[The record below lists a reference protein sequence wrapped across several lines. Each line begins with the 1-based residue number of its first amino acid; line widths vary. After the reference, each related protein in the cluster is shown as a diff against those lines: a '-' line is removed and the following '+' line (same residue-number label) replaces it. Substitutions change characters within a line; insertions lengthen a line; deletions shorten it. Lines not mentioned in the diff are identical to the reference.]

1 MSIRSRGTG
10 LVRAHWRLVLFP
22 LGITSGTWG
31 NARWDYAT
39 VPDKAVSLV
48 CVFGGLVLAGRSA
61 RHWQAFTLPGLR
73 AEISERASARWQS
86 PEWVRR
92 RGDVQ
97 ILLWCAAVA
106 AIVLYGWRLFLNLD
120 TARPARYLGDATNLM
135 SIWALLPIFAEMIE
149 PKDSPLVRLHGRISR
164 AVITRTVSNAA
175 GISMVGAMV
184 YMVVLPEYPAAVLT
198 VAVTLGVAVVVSS
211 HKTWTRMRKL
221 CTRVHMNVQTLVR
234 DLEELADSPDETKRA
249 AVVRSWDEVH
259 RDLLTRIDSGYWLL
273 GRPFLPI
280 DAVTVLE
287 VKVATALDELPHN
300 KNAGGDVLAD
310 FEALLAVCATRIDT
324 VA

>member
-1 MSIRSRGTG
+1 M
-10 LVRAHWRLVLFP
+10 
-22 LGITSGTWG
+22 
-31 NARWDYAT
+31 
-39 VPDKAVSLV
+39 
-48 CVFGGLVLAGRSA
+48 
-61 RHWQAFTLPGLR
+61 
-73 AEISERASARWQS
+73 
-86 PEWVRR
+86 
-92 RGDVQ
+92 
-97 ILLWCAAVA
+97 A